1 MDDQMRALVCLKSA
15 LILYFEKNEARSN
28 RACIHKNLKN
38 FRLLAIA
45 AFFLKKHYEKTSIA
59 PKNSYLQFSFAAK
72 LLF

>member
-15 LILYFEKNEARSN
+15 LILYFEKNEAHSKGGDVYKKSKRLPPSGN
-28 RACIHKNLKN
+28 RGI
-38 FRLLAIA
+38 
-45 AFFLKKHYEKTSIA
+45 FLKKHYEKTSIA